1 MDIELADDEK
11 PVLCVTISFVVCYT
25 TSNVIHPAGNRY
37 RVGEAFVHLPL
48 EKAQERLAS
57 DQERV
62 QAELSRLQHAADE
75 CQTVM
80 QDLKLHL
87 YSKFGSS
94 INLD

>member
-11 PVLCVTISFVVCYT
+11 PVL
-25 TSNVIHPAGNRY
+25 Y
-37 RVGEAFVHLPL
+37 RIGEAFVHLPL
-48 EKAQERLAS
+48 ERAQERLAA

-62 QAELSRLQHAADE
+62 QAELSRLQDVAEE
-75 CQTVM
+75 CKSVM
-80 QDLKLHL
+80 QDLKVHL